1 MNLNAPQD
9 SLRIL
14 PRGRQPGPV
23 LAELHA
29 VSGPALQ
36 STAQADTNLATGVDD
51 HLCHRPLRLTPLWQI
66 IGDQG
71 GHWFWFMN
79 ICEIVELRS
88 LK

>member
-1 MNLNAPQD
+1 M
-9 SLRIL
+9 
-14 PRGRQPGPV
+14 

-66 IGDQG
+66 IGNQG
-71 GHWFWFMN
+71 DIGSGHFMN
-79 ICEIVELRS
+79 IYKIEEH
-88 LK
+88 

>member
-1 MNLNAPQD
+1 M
-9 SLRIL
+9 
-14 PRGRQPGPV
+14 

-66 IGDQG
+66 MGIRGDIGSS
-71 GHWFWFMN
+71 HFMN
-79 ICEIVELRS
+79 IYEIKELRY
-88 LK
+88 L